1 MKKVRWGVLS
11 TADIGL
17 KQVIPAI
24 FKSENA
30 EMAAISSR
38 NSKSKTVAAK
48 LVIPKAYESYEQLLE
63 DPDIDAV
70 YIPLPNHLH
79 REWTIK
85 AAKAGKHVLCEKPAS
100 LTSFETREMVEV
112 CQEQGV
118 KFMEAFM
125 YQFHPQHR
133 RVREIIASGEIG
145 EVRLFKSSF
154 SFYLENRKENIRM
167 GKEMGGGSVY
177 DVGCYTIHAAR
188 YIMGSEPFEVQ
199 MDAVIDE
206 LAGVDTSA
214 TGVLKFNNGVKAII
228 DCSFDMAG
236 RDEYEV
242 VGTKGIIRVPYA
254 FRPDVNGGIGQVIIS
269 TDGVVREE
277 KIPGDIYRLEIELFS
292 RAILEGI
299 DPVYSGEE
307 TIRNMEVIDACYRSI
322 QEGKPVKMR

>member
-1 MKKVRWGVLS
+1 MKQVRWGVLS

-24 FKSENA
+24 FKSGNA

-38 NSKSKTVAAK
+38 SSKSKSIAAK
-48 LVIPKAYESYEQLLE
+48 LGIPKAYESYEQLLE

-100 LTSFETREMVEV
+100 LTSFETREMVKA
-112 CQEQGV
+112 CQEHGV

-133 RVREIIASGEIG
+133 RVKEIIAAGEIG

-167 GKEMGGGSVY
+167 EKEMGGGSVY

-188 YIMGSEPFEVQ
+188 NILESEPVEVQ
-199 MDAVIDE
+199 MDAIIDE
-206 LAGVDTSA
+206 TAGVDTSA
-214 TGVLKFNNGVKAII
+214 TGVLTFDNGVKAIL

-254 FRPDVNGGIGQVIIS
+254 FRPDVNGGIGQVIIR

-299 DPVYSGEE
+299 DPVYSEEE
-307 TIRNMEVIDACYRSI
+307 TIRNMEIIDACYRSI